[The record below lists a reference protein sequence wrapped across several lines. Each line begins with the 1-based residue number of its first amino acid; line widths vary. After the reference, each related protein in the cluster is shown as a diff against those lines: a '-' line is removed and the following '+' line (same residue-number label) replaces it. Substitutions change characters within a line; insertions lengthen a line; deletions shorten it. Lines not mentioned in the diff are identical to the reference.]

1 MKVDKCEAN
10 KGTYPIK
17 VMFAGRLIQKKG
29 VSVLIDSLAYIDEEL
44 NYELLI
50 YGEGYEEKMLRD
62 RVNKLGLERKVR
74 FMGKVPYEKMMNA
87 YMDAD
92 IFVMPSLRESGGSVL
107 VEAMA
112 HKLPIVALDMS
123 MAHFLCENGCGL
135 FVNPNQSKEDIL
147 RDYARCITELSTN
160 NEKRALCGENGYR
173 FVNEELSW
181 NTMVNRVYGL

>member
-1 MKVDKCEAN
+1 
-10 KGTYPIK
+10 
-17 VMFAGRLIQKKG
+17 
-29 VSVLIDSLAYIDEEL
+29 
-44 NYELLI
+44 
-50 YGEGYEEKMLRD
+50 
-62 RVNKLGLERKVR
+62 
-74 FMGKVPYEKMMNA
+74 
-87 YMDAD
+87 
-92 IFVMPSLRESGGSVL
+92 
-107 VEAMA
+107 
-112 HKLPIVALDMS
+112 